1 MSNKVKLI
9 LIVLMLIILL
19 FFEIFVRSK
28 NKDRNVNEDKNLI
41 NSVLIPTVKSGGPMM
56 TQEEIEEVENNGGF
70 TENINFD
77 PPED

>member
-1 MSNKVKLI
+1 MSNNVKLI

-41 NSVLIPTVKSGGPMM
+41 NSVLIPTVKNDGPMM
-56 TQEEIEEVENNGGF
+56 TQEDIEEVEYIGGF

>member
-41 NSVLIPTVKSGGPMM
+41 NSVLIPTVKNDGPMM